1 MLRCYQQEYIGKMI
15 TVFCWLLHT
24 FLSSSFF
31 FFNDDNY
38 RLLTRFKFNHAILYT
53 GFINHIIYLN
63 HDNSLDLET

>member
-1 MLRCYQQEYIGKMI
+1 MLSTRIYWQNDNSILLAFAYISK
-15 TVFCWLLHT
+15 L
-24 FLSSSFF
+24 FF

-38 RLLTRFKFNHAILYT
+38 RLLIRFKFNHAILYT